1 MYYYIKGKLALKGSN
16 YIVIDAAG
24 VGYMIYTSAGNIEK
38 AGAVGSAVTMYTY
51 LNVRE
56 DIMELYGFITP
67 EEKEMFLRLISVSSV
82 GPKAA
87 LAILT
92 VLTPPQLAAAIIT
105 GNTKL
110 LTKAPGVGP
119 KVAQRIILELKD
131 KIDTSELETE
141 LEEGAMPES
150 GEILA
155 DAKAEAMSALV
166 VLGYSAQEARGVL
179 AKLDGKLSTEQLIKQ
194 ALAQLM

>member
-166 VLGYSAQEARGVL
+166 VLGYSAQEARGAL

>member
-1 MYYYIKGKLALKGSN
+1 MYYYLKGKLAQRGSN
-16 YIVIDAAG
+16 YIVVDVAG
-24 VGYMIYTSAGNIEK
+24 VGYMVYTSAGNIEK
-38 AGAVGSAVTMYTY
+38 AGAVGSDITMYTY

-87 LAILT
+87 LSILT

-110 LTKAPGVGP
+110 ITKAPGVGP
-119 KVAQRIILELKD
+119 KAAQRIILELKD
-131 KIDTSELETE
+131 KIDTSRLETE
-141 LEEGAMPES
+141 LEDGAAAEN
-150 GEILA
+150 GEIFV

-166 VLGYSAQEARGVL
+166 VLGYNAQEARGAL
-179 AKLDGKLSTEQLIKQ
+179 AKLDGTLSTEQLIKQ
-194 ALAQLM
+194 ALAKLM